1 MGDEL
6 GKRGR
11 LRRALLH
18 ATSGADLLQ
27 THDSDIDAYP
37 DIGDLAS
44 RLRFSPSEGHIWL
57 DDRRM
62 ILMHTASMGALRRE
76 LIDRMGHE
84 RARALLT
91 RTGYASG
98 ASDAELATRVR
109 ADKRVFDAFSVG
121 PQLHAL
127 EGVVKVEPI
136 AFDVDVER
144 GHFYAEYL
152 WHDSF
157 EDEVHLKNYGT
168 SADPAC
174 WMQIGYACGYSTVFM
189 GRRVIFREVECRAMG
204 HQRCHIVGKL
214 AEDWD
219 DPEEDL
225 RYLRVQEFTN
235 RSPTMVTVP
244 DALPARSGSPGMT
257 RERENRW
264 DMVGASAGFNV
275 ACDML
280 EKVSDT
286 DATVLFLGESG
297 VGKEMFARNLHRIS
311 RRKDMPFVALNCAAI
326 PDNLIEAELF
336 GVEKGAFTG
345 AVASKPG
352 RFERAEGGTLFLDEV
367 GTLTPSAQGKLLR
380 ALQEGE
386 VERVGDTKLRKV
398 NVRVIAAT
406 NVNLKNAV
414 KASQFREDL
423 FFRLNVFPIYIP
435 PLRERRADI
444 PLLLNHFLNKFTRRH
459 GKAVTGF
466 SERALEGLMNYNW
479 PGNIRELENLIE
491 RGVILAQNAGVID
504 LCHLFTSGEKI
515 DSSILALSKTGSLRG
530 SDAASEAETATSAGV
545 HTLDQMIHS
554 ILTQG
559 TDFEKL
565 EQKLLETAVAKAEG
579 NLSEAARMLG
589 LTRPQ
594 LAYRLKKRTNPS
606 DE

>member
-1 MGDEL
+1 MTNDRNERTPL
-6 GKRGR
+6 Q
-11 LRRALLH
+11 RAMRH
-18 ATSGADLLQ
+18 VTSGADLLQ
-27 THDSDIDAYP
+27 SKVGGIDAYP

-76 LIDRMGHE
+76 LIDRLGLE

-109 ADKRVFDAFSVG
+109 ADKHVFDSFSVG

-127 EGVVKVEPI
+127 EGVVNVEPVV
-136 AFDVDVER
+136 FDVDVER
-144 GHFYAEYL
+144 GRFYAEYL

-157 EDEVHLKNYGT
+157 EDEVHITSYGT
-168 SADPAC
+168 GADPAC
-174 WMQIGYACGYSTVFM
+174 WMQIGYACGYSTVYM

-204 HQRCHIVGKL
+204 HQVCHIIGKL

-219 DPEEDL
+219 NPEEDL
-225 RYLRVQEFTN
+225 RYLSAQEFAN
-235 RSPTMVTVP
+235 RAPTTYSIP
-244 DALPARSGSPGMT
+244 GPQAAAEGYADTAAPAKA
-257 RERENRW
+257 RENRW

-275 ACDML
+275 ACDMM
-280 EKVSDT
+280 EKVADT

-311 RRKDMPFVALNCAAI
+311 RRKDQPFVALNCAAI

-352 RFERAEGGTLFLDEV
+352 RFERAESGTLFLDEV
-367 GTLTPSAQGKLLR
+367 GTLTLSAQGKLLR

-386 VERVGDTKLRKV
+386 IERVGDTRVRKV

-406 NVNLKNAV
+406 NVNLQNAV
-414 KASQFREDL
+414 KAGDFREDL
-423 FFRLNVFPIYIP
+423 YFRLNVFPIHIP

-444 PLLLNHFLNKFTRRH
+444 PLLLNHFLIKFTHRH
-459 GKAVTGF
+459 GKSVTGF
-466 SERALEGLMNYNW
+466 SERAIEGLMNYNW

-491 RGVILAQNAGVID
+491 RGVILAQEAGVID
-504 LCHLFTSGEKI
+504 LCHLFTSGEKV
-515 DSSILALSKTGSLRG
+515 DSSILALSKTGALCG
-530 SDAASEAETATSAGV
+530 SRAAKEAKPTVESGIDHLVSTMLES
-545 HTLDQMIHS
+545 
-554 ILTQG
+554 G
-559 TDFEKL
+559 TDFDLL
-565 EQKLLETAVAKAEG
+565 ENKLLETAVAKAQG
-579 NLSEAARMLG
+579 NLSQAARMLG
-589 LTRPQ
+589 LTRAQ
-594 LAYRLKKRTNPS
+594 LAYRLKKRG
-606 DE
+606 EA

>member
-1 MGDEL
+1 MAEKQKARTPL
-6 GKRGR
+6 Q
-11 LRRALLH
+11 RAMQH
-18 ATSGADLLQ
+18 VTSGADLLE
-27 THDSDIDAYP
+27 SAKPGRIEAYP
-37 DIGDLAS
+37 DIGDLAG

-62 ILMHTASMGALRRE
+62 ILMHTASMGSLRRE
-76 LIDRMGHE
+76 LIDRLGLE

-98 ASDAELATRVR
+98 ASDAVLATKVR
-109 ADKRVFDAFSVG
+109 ADKRVFDSFSVG

-144 GHFYAEYL
+144 GRFYAEYL

-157 EDEVHLKNYGT
+157 EDEVHINSYGT
-168 SADPAC
+168 GADPAC

-204 HQRCHIVGKL
+204 HQCCHIVGKL

-225 RYLRVQEFTN
+225 RYLSAQEFAN
-235 RSPTMVTVP
+235 RSPVSYSIPTP
-244 DALPARSGSPGMT
+244 HAPADVAARHPCKAGET
-257 RERENRW
+257 RW

-280 EKVSDT
+280 EKVADT

-311 RRKDMPFVALNCAAI
+311 RRQDGPFVALNCAAI

-367 GTLTPSAQGKLLR
+367 GTLTLSAQGKLLR
-380 ALQEGE
+380 ALQ
-386 VERVGDTKLRKV
+386 
-398 NVRVIAAT
+398 
-406 NVNLKNAV
+406 
-414 KASQFREDL
+414 
-423 FFRLNVFPIYIP
+423 
-435 PLRERRADI
+435 
-444 PLLLNHFLNKFTRRH
+444 
-459 GKAVTGF
+459 
-466 SERALEGLMNYNW
+466 
-479 PGNIRELENLIE
+479 
-491 RGVILAQNAGVID
+491 
-504 LCHLFTSGEKI
+504 
-515 DSSILALSKTGSLRG
+515 
-530 SDAASEAETATSAGV
+530 
-545 HTLDQMIHS
+545 
-554 ILTQG
+554 
-559 TDFEKL
+559 
-565 EQKLLETAVAKAEG
+565 
-579 NLSEAARMLG
+579 
-589 LTRPQ
+589 
-594 LAYRLKKRTNPS
+594 
-606 DE
+606 